1 MSIIRHSIRY
11 CRQAGFAMLAIAGLM
26 GDLQAATVSGGS
38 LTLNLNRE
46 GLIAGVVLDKFPDTP
61 TASFPICCRPSMYL
75 EEFYAASAAGKTFN
89 QLREE
94 NTPDLYDTVSDEISG
109 ADLRFSVNGS
119 QIAANPLGRQNQATT
134 FSFDPT
140 NLTGSA
146 AGKIGL
152 GGAMR
157 FRVDVEPPT
166 NRVLA
171 GDMTLEYDP
180 TLIDTATGRSGWVLM
195 NHLGFRAS
203 AFDLF
208 HVSTLLQDGSLFL
221 SGELGLGAGFDHV
234 GGIRDSRVGTFSF
247 QTSVVPVPAAVWLFF
262 SGLVG
267 LVWNGGR
274 QRVRPLKYWRAI

>member
-1 MSIIRHSIRY
+1 MSIIPHSIRY
-11 CRQAGFAMLAIAGLM
+11 CRQAGFALLAIAALIGNV
-26 GDLQAATVSGGS
+26 QAATVSGGS
-38 LTLNLNRE
+38 LTLNLNRD
-46 GLIAGVVLDKFPDTP
+46 GLIAGVALDNFPDTP

-75 EEFYAASAAGKTFN
+75 EEFYDASAAGKTFN

-94 NTPDLYDTVSDEISG
+94 NTPDLYDAVSDEISG
-109 ADLRFSVNGS
+109 ADLRFTVNDS

-134 FSFDPT
+134 FSFDPS
-140 NLTGSA
+140 NLAGSA

-157 FRVDVEPPT
+157 FRVDVAPPT

-180 TLIDTATGRSGWVLM
+180 SLVDAATGRSGWVLM
-195 NHLGFRAS
+195 NHLGFRAN

-208 HVSTLLQDGSLFL
+208 DVTTQLQNGSLRL
-221 SGELGLGAGFDHV
+221 SGALGLGAGFDHA

-247 QTSVVPVPAAVWLFF
+247 QTSVVPVPAAVWLFA
-262 SGLVG
+262 SGLLG
-267 LVWNGGR
+267 WGWNSRRQLVR
-274 QRVRPLKYWRAI
+274 SLKFWRAI